1 MTLRSRCPHC
11 RHTEPIAAG
20 TNTQAALACRSCG
33 QSYVPHRHLFVGS
46 GDAPPEPVTTPAE
59 LPGVAVPLP
68 TATTPHSNTRWGFAG
83 LVLTLMLFTQIAL
96 AKRDLWSSQW
106 PIARA
111 PLQVLCSLFGCEV
124 KAPELLSAI
133 SLVSSGFDQ
142 QDDGSFVLSLHM
154 QHGLSHDVA
163 APAIELTL
171 NDDFDRPV
179 VRKVL
184 LPAQLGM
191 PARLPTGEGASTD
204 SRFELD
210 PELQP
215 HVSGFRIELFYP

>member
-11 RHTEPIAAG
+11 QHAEPIAAG

-33 QSYVPHRHLFVGS
+33 QTYVPHRHLFVGS
-46 GDAPPEPVTTPAE
+46 GDAPPEPLTRPAKVT
-59 LPGVAVPLP
+59 GVAAPLP
-68 TATTPHSNTRWGFAG
+68 AASAPHANARWGFAA
-83 LVLTLMLFTQIAL
+83 LVLALMLMTQIAL
-96 AKRDLWSSQW
+96 AKRDLWSAQW
-106 PIARA
+106 PITRA
-111 PLQVLCSLFGCEV
+111 PLQVLCGLFGCEV

-133 SLVSSGFDQ
+133 ALVSSGFDQ

-154 QHGLSHDVA
+154 KHGLSHDVA
-163 APAIELTL
+163 TPAIELTL

-184 LPAQLGM
+184 WPAQVGL
-191 PARLPTGEGASTD
+191 PARLPPGEGASMD

-210 PELQP
+210 SELQP